1 MEPMIPALKPRHAI
15 PGILFVASVTIA
27 AAWTFQV
34 IGGYAPCP
42 LCLQQ
47 RWPYYAIIP
56 IAIILLWTSGR
67 ERLVRAGLLLIALIM
82 FAGAALAVYHAG
94 IEWRWW
100 QGPQACSGGAG
111 LTGTLPDLSNLS
123 VVRCDEA
130 ALRILGLSLA
140 GWNALISLLI
150 AGLAL
155 AAARR
160 RSA

>member
-1 MEPMIPALKPRHAI
+1 MERMAISLKPQHATLA
-15 PGILFVASVTIA
+15 ILFIATATIA
-27 AAWTFQV
+27 SAWAFQI
-34 IGGYAPCP
+34 IGGYSPCP

-47 RWPYYAIIP
+47 RWPYYATIP
-56 IAIILLWTSGR
+56 IAFLLSAQR
-67 ERLVRAGLLLIALIM
+67 RDRVLRSGLLLIALIM
-82 FAGAALAVYHAG
+82 LAGAVLALYHAG

-100 QGPQACSGGAG
+100 QGPQACSGGTG
-111 LTGTLPDLSNLS
+111 LTGTLPDLSNLR

-150 AGLAL
+150 AGIAL

-160 RSA
+160 SAS

>member
-1 MEPMIPALKPRHAI
+1 MEPMIQALKLRHAI
-15 PGILFVASVTIA
+15 LVILLVATAAIA
-27 AAWTFQV
+27 AAWAFQV

-42 LCLQQ
+42 LCLEQ
-47 RWPYYAIIP
+47 RWPYYAVIP
-56 IAIILLWTSGR
+56 IAIILLLAGNR
-67 ERLVRAGLLLIALIM
+67 ELLLRSGLLLIALIM
-82 FAGAALAVYHAG
+82 FAGAVLAVYHAG

-150 AGLAL
+150 AGFAL
-155 AAARR
+155 AAASRR
-160 RSA
+160 AV